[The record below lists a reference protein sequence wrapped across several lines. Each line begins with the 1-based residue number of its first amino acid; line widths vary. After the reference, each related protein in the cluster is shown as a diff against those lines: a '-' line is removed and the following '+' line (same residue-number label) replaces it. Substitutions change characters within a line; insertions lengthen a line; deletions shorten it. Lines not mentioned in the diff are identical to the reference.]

1 MSPSEDILIKKI
13 LDLQV
18 KLLNDHNLPSLFSY
32 HSKNGQVN
40 FGSKHVISKF
50 RNDFDCNWEETF
62 DADRKELMRQT
73 SEMPPYYDEEEWGK
87 PINFVKAHLPP
98 MKLPADLDL
107 CVYKELW
114 KWVSWEILKEYWK
127 MGGLKLQVNFGKPE
141 FLASFWPNDVWP

>member
-107 CVYKELW
+107 CVQGIVEVGILGDFERILEEGGSKSSSKLW
-114 KWVSWEILKEYWK
+114 KARV
-127 MGGLKLQVNFGKPE
+127 FGKL
-141 FLASFWPNDVWP
+141 LAK